1 VNGVP
6 VVYQVTVDVGV
17 LAGPTIVLLVLAR
30 RSQITTARASTSA
43 DLR

>member
-1 VNGVP
+1 VNGLP
-6 VVYQVTVDVGV
+6 VVYKVTVDVGV
-17 LAGPTIVLLVLAR
+17 LAGITMVLLVLGL